1 MSSFSL
7 FSKTTK
13 PRNRSRIEG
22 EQCKT
27 LHYNNKR
34 RFLIV
39 RFFLFTF
46 ISSTMLLSV
55 DIIVQPS
62 ECNPL
67 NSQLSQE
74 TVSKVIRTTGS
85 VFTTTG
91 VSRQKRTHR
100 IKSSQDLARQEKQ
113 KQQQQQPPSNSK
125 ITRDNMKFEL
135 DNQTNAQSFKTKQKR
150 ALSNVGTSTQIG
162 GQNNHQVTIKR
173 FKTASNLETITPS
186 QTSQLSTN
194 NNSSL
199 ELTMQ
204 QTLSNQNVTSNGLA
218 DINNNNEFGLR
229 NQSNPND
236 VNNNIIS
243 VSDEAANQ
251 QQQWQRN
258 VSSINGTI
266 DLSQYGQND
275 VDRLYGDALLV
286 YLKNFNE

>member
-1 MSSFSL
+1 MSPFNL
-7 FSKTTK
+7 FSTTTTATTE
-13 PRNRSRIEG
+13 PSNRSQIEG

-27 LHYNNKR
+27 LHYNNNNNKL

-46 ISSTMLLSV
+46 ISNTMLLSV
-55 DIIVQPS
+55 DIIVKPS

-67 NSQLSQE
+67 NSQLSQQA
-74 TVSKVIRTTGS
+74 VSKVIKTTGS
-85 VFTTTG
+85 VFTATG

-100 IKSSQDLARQEKQ
+100 GENSQH
-113 KQQQQQPPSNSK
+113 QPLLNSK
-125 ITRDNMKFEL
+125 MVRDNMKFEL
-135 DNQTNAQSFKTKQKR
+135 NNQTNAQPFKTKQKR
-150 ALSNVGTSTQIG
+150 TLSNVGTSSQIG
-162 GQNNHQVTIKR
+162 GQNHHQVTVKR
-173 FKTASNLETITPS
+173 FKTSNNLETVTPS
-186 QTSQLSTN
+186 QTSQVST

-199 ELTMQ
+199 ESTMQ
-204 QTLSNQNVTSNGLA
+204 QTLSNQNVTSNA
-218 DINNNNEFGLR
+218 PTDINNNNEFGLR
-229 NQSNPND
+229 NQSNSND

-251 QQQWQRN
+251 QQHWQRN